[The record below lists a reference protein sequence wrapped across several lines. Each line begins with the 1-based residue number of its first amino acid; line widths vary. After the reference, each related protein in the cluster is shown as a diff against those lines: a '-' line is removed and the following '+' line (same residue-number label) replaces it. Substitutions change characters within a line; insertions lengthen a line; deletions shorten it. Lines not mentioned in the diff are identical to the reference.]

1 MVLSHLRPLSIQD
14 IGVAGLTL
22 SAMGDPQGRAPS
34 RDPAGCRS
42 DLLVG
47 QSFVLRDG
55 DAAQACADT
64 YPAQAAVPHH
74 APYGRA
80 RRADPTRE
88 LIWALIGWGDNLRA
102 RCGAPTLAGRTV
114 LVHEVPLRIRA
125 AQ

>member
-14 IGVAGLTL
+14 IGVAGLSL

-42 DLLVG
+42 DLLGG

-64 YPAQAAVPHH
+64 YQRRRPSLIMRHMVERD
-74 APYGRA
+74 APT
-80 RRADPTRE
+80 RRA
-88 LIWALIGWGDNLRA
+88 N
-102 RCGAPTLAGRTV
+102 
-114 LVHEVPLRIRA
+114 
-125 AQ
+125 